1 MENTANYLFN
11 GQPVKKE
18 FQDISVYSMKIY
30 SLLYSTERQNSSF
43 LVAYCMQI
51 FINITHK

>member
-18 FQDISVYSMKIY
+18 FQDISVYSIKIY
-30 SLLYSTERQNSSF
+30 SLLYSTERQNSFFSSI
-43 LVAYCMQI
+43 LYADL
-51 FINITHK
+51 H